1 MVEQYTFNSFVI
13 LTGQEIQQYRMP
25 CLELSH
31 DEVIDFAVGR
41 LPAYVASRW
50 SDETVATVVR
60 VVEAL
65 IEIACLSDVEQFTI
79 SHEQVDPSVVVC
91 GNQEATERAR
101 AVLVE
106 LPTSFVSV

>member
-1 MVEQYTFNSFVI
+1 MS
-13 LTGQEIQQYRMP
+13 

-50 SDETVATVVR
+50 SYETVATVVR

-65 IEIACLSDVEQFTI
+65 IKIAGLSDIEEFI
-79 SHEQVDPSVVVC
+79 ASHE
-91 GNQEATERAR
+91 
-101 AVLVE
+101 
-106 LPTSFVSV
+106 